1 MNLEAI
7 GATLLD
13 HRTKG
18 IPGGTAPF
26 RLDGIGA
33 KGWNVLREDMNFP
46 IAVLKDS
53 ALTHNSHWMRDF
65 LGRSITTDAILRDM
79 ERLGAH

>member
-1 MNLEAI
+1 MNLDAI
-7 GATLLD
+7 NAALLD
-13 HRTKG
+13 HRQKG

-26 RLDGIGA
+26 RLDQIDT

-53 ALTHNSHWMRDF
+53 ALTHNSAWMRDF
-65 LGRSITTDAILRDM
+65 LKRSHAVFAPHG
-79 ERLGAH
+79 GAV